1 MMEDYSDKQSVYNFL
16 NQLDEMNKLVKKYLS
31 NLEELVAEKD
41 ALLMNILSYIKFI
54 NIVNSRDLK
63 LSHKLI

>member
-1 MMEDYSDKQSVYNFL
+1 M
-16 NQLDEMNKLVKKYLS
+16 DEMNKLVKKYLS

-54 NIVNSRDLK
+54 NIINSRDLK
-63 LSHKLI
+63 LSHKLN